1 MIFFYPVRLFA
12 TGGMIQFKYQESIMG
27 RIGKGNHVLLVYDYN
42 LYPKFLNY
50 LHKKGYH
57 TASPHG
63 YYESC
68 PWIYVNIE
76 LKTYFPGQVQI
87 LV

>member
-1 MIFFYPVRLFA
+1 
-12 TGGMIQFKYQESIMG
+12 MG

-50 LHKKGYH
+50 LNKKGYH

-76 LKTYFPGQVQI
+76 LKTYFPGMPGIKITECFNSVDK
-87 LV
+87 